1 MIKIVDIVYYCH
13 TEYQSP
19 CCVLE
24 KHRPTVGFIEFIKD
38 RVDYTVVRHL
48 DYEGTETINGVCYA
62 FFRRTNA
69 PWQIPLKTHR
79 YIKSIDPDIVLVH
92 GFVFPLQ
99 VMALKILL
107 GKKCKIILQ
116 HHAEQPVRSVRKLF
130 QIIADRF
137 TAVYLFSAQEIA
149 VPWLA
154 QKVIKNADKVRTEM
168 TASVPVAQKNK
179 NSCKAQLGFEG
190 NHNFLW
196 VGRLNQNKDPITVL
210 RAFAQHVKQN
220 SSARLYMIY
229 QTAELL
235 SQVQHLMK
243 EESLHEHVVLVGS
256 LPHEEL
262 ADWYYAADYFI
273 SASHAEAAGYA
284 LLEAMSAGC
293 IPIVSSIP
301 SYKKILENCPAYLF
315 EPGNVAQLAELLNKL
330 SELAL
335 SKLSAEIKNHF
346 QRKLSFE
353 KVAGNMFNLFNQLY
367 AEQR

>member
-13 TEYQSP
+13 TGYQSP

-179 NSCKAQLGFEG
+179 NNCKAQLGFEG

-330 SELAL
+330 SELDV

>member
-1 MIKIVDIVYYCH
+1 M
-13 TEYQSP
+13 
-19 CCVLE
+19 
-24 KHRPTVGFIEFIKD
+24 GFIEFIKD
-38 RVDYTVVRHL
+38 RIDYTVVRHM
-48 DYEGTETINGVCYA
+48 DYEGVETINGVCYA
-62 FFRRTNA
+62 FFRRTNVS
-69 PWQIPLKTHR
+69 WQIPLKTHR

-130 QIIADRF
+130 QTIADPF
-137 TAVYLFSAQEIA
+137 TAIYLFSAQEIA
-149 VPWLA
+149 APWLA
-154 QKVIKNADKVRTEM
+154 QKVIKNAAKVRTLM
-168 TASVPVAQKNK
+168 TASVPVVDKNK
-179 NSCKAQLGFEG
+179 NSCKAQLRFEG

-210 RAFAQHVKQN
+210 RAFAQHAKQN
-220 SSARLYMIY
+220 PSARLYMIY

-235 SQVQHLMK
+235 LPVQYLVN
-243 EESLHEHVVLVGS
+243 EERLYAHVILVGA

-262 ADWYYAADYFI
+262 ADWYHAADYFI
-273 SASHAEAAGYA
+273 SASRAEAAGYA

-315 EPGNVAQLAELLNKL
+315 EPGNVAELAELLNNL
-330 SELAL
+330 LGL
-335 SKLSAEIKNHF
+335 DVSKLSAEIKSHF
-346 QRKLSFE
+346 QHKLSFG
-353 KVAGNMFNLFNQLY
+353 KVADNMFNLFNQLY